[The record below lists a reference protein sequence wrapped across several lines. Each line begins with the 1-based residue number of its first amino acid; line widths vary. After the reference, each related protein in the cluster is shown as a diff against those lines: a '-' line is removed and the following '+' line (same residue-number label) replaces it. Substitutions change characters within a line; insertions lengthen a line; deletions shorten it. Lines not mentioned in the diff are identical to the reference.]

1 MEFESFLREKY
12 FEYREE
18 VALYKEPVMTF
29 EEYVGKYS
37 HWLKDMYYGQE
48 GKEPKSGGEV

>member
-1 MEFESFLREKY
+1 MGFDAFLREKY

-18 VALYKEPVMTF
+18 VALYKEPIMTF

-37 HWLKDMYYGQE
+37 HWLKDMYDGQE
-48 GKEPKSGGEV
+48 TKKSESGSEV